1 MEPFENGVRLHHV
14 GYVVQSIPAAAEG
27 LMRSLGLTWDGRII
41 HDPLQTVAVAFLYP
55 SSLGNPTIE
64 LVEPAGSG
72 SVVHKFLQRGGGL
85 HHLCYE
91 VDSLSR
97 QLEFAKQNRDL
108 IVRPPAQAA
117 AFEGRRIAWIYTRNK
132 LLVEYV
138 EKCPK

>member
-1 MEPFENGVRLHHV
+1 
-14 GYVVQSIPAAAEG
+14 
-27 LMRSLGLTWDGRII
+27 MRSLGLTWDGRII
-41 HDPLQTVAVAFLYP
+41 HDPLQTVTVAFLYP
-55 SSLGNPTIE
+55 RSPGNPTIE

-85 HHLCYE
+85 HHFCYE
-91 VDSLSR
+91 VDCLSR
-97 QLEFAKQNRDL
+97 QLEFAKLNRDL